1 MTDARKDY
9 ADIIDREH
17 HVSKHR
23 QPMPRI
29 ARAAQF
35 SPFAALTGY
44 DDLVAESARLTDARI
59 QLTEEEKVAVNDV
72 LTWMTARSTSTG
84 NGGFSAGI
92 AGTSA
97 EATFTF
103 FVPDKIKSGGSY
115 ETVTGRIK
123 KHDAIKG
130 TILLEGGEVIPIED
144 ICEVSCPE
152 YERQRNGSSAEYTE

>member
-1 MTDARKDY
+1 MNDARKEY

-72 LTWMTARSTSTG
+72 LTWMTAQSGPAGSG
-84 NGGFSAGI
+84 AFS
-92 AGTSA
+92 S
-97 EATFTF
+97 EAAFTY
-103 FVPDKIKSGGSY
+103 FVPDKTKSGGSY

-123 KHDAIKG
+123 KHDALRH
-130 TILLEGGEVIPIED
+130 TILLESGEVIPIED

-152 YERQRNGSSAEYTE
+152 YERQL

>member
-1 MTDARKDY
+1 MNDARKEY

-17 HVSKHR
+17 HVSKHH

-44 DDLVAESARLTDARI
+44 DDLVAESARITDARI

-72 LTWMTARSTSTG
+72 LTWMTTNPVS
-84 NGGFSAGI
+84 
-92 AGTSA
+92 
-97 EATFTF
+97 EAAFTY
-103 FVPDKIKSGGSY
+103 FVPDKMKSGGSY

-123 KHDAIKG
+123 KHDALRR
-130 TILLEGGEVIPIED
+130 TILLESGEVIPIDD

-152 YERQRNGSSAEYTE
+152 YERQL

>member
-1 MTDARKDY
+1 MNDARKEY

-72 LTWMTARSTSTG
+72 LTWMTANPAS
-84 NGGFSAGI
+84 
-92 AGTSA
+92 
-97 EATFTF
+97 EAAFTY
-103 FVPDKIKSGGSY
+103 FVPDKMKSGGSY
-115 ETVTGRIK
+115 GTVTGRIK

>member
-1 MTDARKDY
+1 MTDARKEY

-72 LTWMTARSTSTG
+72 LTWMTANPTT
-84 NGGFSAGI
+84 
-92 AGTSA
+92 
-97 EATFTF
+97 EAAFTY
-103 FVPDKIKSGGSY
+103 FVPDKMKSGGSY

-123 KHDAIKG
+123 KHDALRRM
-130 TILLEGGEVIPIED
+130 ILLESGEVIPIED

-152 YERQRNGSSAEYTE
+152 YERQRNGIGADYVE

>member
-1 MTDARKDY
+1 MNDARKDY

-72 LTWMTARSTSTG
+72 LTWMTANPAS
-84 NGGFSAGI
+84 
-92 AGTSA
+92 
-97 EATFTF
+97 EAAFTY
-103 FVPDKIKSGGSY
+103 FVPDKMKSGGSY

-123 KHDAIKG
+123 KHDALRH
-130 TILLEGGEVIPIED
+130 TILLESGEVIPIED

-152 YERQRNGSSAEYTE
+152 YERQL

>member
-1 MTDARKDY
+1 MTDARKEY

-17 HVSKHR
+17 HVSKYR

-72 LTWMTARSTSTG
+72 LTWMTANPAS
-84 NGGFSAGI
+84 
-92 AGTSA
+92 

-103 FVPDKIKSGGSY
+103 FVPDKMKSGGSY

-123 KHDAIKG
+123 KHDALRR
-130 TILLEGGEVIPIED
+130 TILLESGEVIPIED

-152 YERQRNGSSAEYTE
+152 YERQRNGIGADYVE

>member
-1 MTDARKDY
+1 MADARKDY

-72 LTWMTARSTSTG
+72 LTWMTSRSSSVG
-84 NGGFSAGI
+84 NGDPY
-92 AGTSA
+92 A
-97 EATFTF
+97 EATFTY
-103 FVPDKIKSGGSY
+103 FVPDKAKAGGSY

-144 ICEVSCPE
+144 ICEVSCPK

>member
-1 MTDARKDY
+1 MNDARKEY

-23 QPMPRI
+23 QPMPKI

-72 LTWMTARSTSTG
+72 LTWMTAQSG
-84 NGGFSAGI
+84 PAGSG
-92 AGTSA
+92 AFSA
-97 EATFTF
+97 EAAFTY
-103 FVPDKIKSGGSY
+103 FVPDKTKSGGSY

>member
-1 MTDARKDY
+1 MTDAGKEY

-17 HVSKHR
+17 HVSKRR
-23 QPMPRI
+23 QPMPRT

-44 DDLVAESARLTDARI
+44 DDLVAESARITDARV
-59 QLTEEEKVAVNDV
+59 QLTEEEKVAINDV
-72 LTWMTARSTSTG
+72 LTWMTSRPSAVG
-84 NGGFSAGI
+84 NAD
-92 AGTSA
+92 TSA

-103 FVPDKIKSGGSY
+103 FVPDKMKSGGSY

-130 TILLEGGEVIPIED
+130 TILLEGGDLIPIED

-152 YERQRNGSSAEYTE
+152 YERQL

>member
-72 LTWMTARSTSTG
+72 LTWMTANPVS
-84 NGGFSAGI
+84 
-92 AGTSA
+92 
-97 EATFTF
+97 EAAFTY
-103 FVPDKIKSGGSY
+103 FVPDKMKSGGSY

>member
-72 LTWMTARSTSTG
+72 LTWMTANPAS
-84 NGGFSAGI
+84 
-92 AGTSA
+92 
-97 EATFTF
+97 EAAFTY
-103 FVPDKIKSGGSY
+103 FVPDKMKSGGSY

-123 KHDAIKG
+123 KHDALRRM
-130 TILLEGGEVIPIED
+130 ILLESGEVIPIED

-152 YERQRNGSSAEYTE
+152 YERQRNGIGADYVE